1 MLTPATGPVKL
12 AWQAMQVLHNAGE
25 ASKRLE
31 IAADA
36 QRIRR
41 KNILAAFND
50 KLSFKTL

>member
-1 MLTPATGPVKL
+1 MLTPATGPVNL
-12 AWQAMQVLHNAGE
+12 ACRAMQVLHNAAE

-36 QRIRR
+36 QRIRQ

-50 KLSFKTL
+50 KFSYKTL